1 VQEIFPMQKLALRN
15 LLRNK
20 TRTTLTVASLMF
32 ALLLLSLL
40 MAFLDLLSSAEGASD
55 NRVIVRSAISLATLL
70 PESYWHQIDMLPHV
84 EAVTPLN
91 WFQGVYKDER
101 PENFFPR
108 FAADPATLFKVYPE
122 LRISPEEQ
130 QAWAAD
136 RRGFVAGKTLV
147 NKYGWKLGDSIFIKG
162 DIYPMDVNLV
172 LRGIF
177 TQPRTP
183 DQEKVLY
190 FQRQYLEEGIGKRG
204 LIGTYVLRID
214 SPANEVAV
222 RKGAEAKFENSD
234 FQVRAETE
242 KAFQLSF
249 AEMMGNVRLLFT
261 AIGLAAVIS
270 IFFITANTMA
280 MAARERT
287 AEVGVLKTLG
297 FGRGQL
303 LRLVLAESLAVGVLG
318 AALGCGLCALLLPAV
333 GALLG
338 KVIPVFGTLRM
349 SGGNWATGLAIGVG
363 IGLLSGAGPAFAASR
378 LRIVDAVRRTA

>member
-1 VQEIFPMQKLALRN
+1 MQKLALRN

-20 TRTTLTVASLMF
+20 LRTSLTLASLMF

-40 MAFLDLLSSAEGASD
+40 TAFLDLLSSTTGASD
-55 NRVIVRSAISLATLL
+55 NRIIVRSAISLATLL
-70 PESYWHQIDMLPHV
+70 PESYWRQLESMPHV
-84 EAVTPLN
+84 QAVTPLN
-91 WFQGVYKDER
+91 WFQGTYKDDR

-122 LRISPEEQ
+122 LRLSPDQQ

-136 RRGFVAGKTLV
+136 RRGFVAGKALAQ
-147 NKYGWKLGDSIFIKG
+147 KYGWKLGDSIFVKG
-162 DIYPMDVNLV
+162 DIYPMDLNLV

-177 TQPRTP
+177 TQPDTP
-183 DQEKVLY
+183 DQEKVVY

-204 LIGTYVLRID
+204 LIGTYTLRID

-222 RKGAEAKFENSD
+222 RKAAEARFENSD

-249 AEMMGNVRLLFT
+249 AEMIGNVKLLFT

-287 AEVGVLKTLG
+287 TEVGVLKTLG
-297 FGRGQL
+297 FGRGQVM
-303 LRLVLAESLAVGVLG
+303 RLVLVESLTVGVLG
-318 AALGCGLCALLLPAV
+318 AVLGCGLAAVLLPAI
-333 GALLG
+333 G
-338 KVIPVFGTLRM
+338 KLIADMMPIFGTLHM
-349 SGGNWATGLAIGVG
+349 SGGNLAGGLAIGAA
-363 IGLLSGAGPAFAASR
+363 IGLLSGLGPAAAAAR
-378 LRIVDAVRRTA
+378 LSIVDAVRRVA

>member
-1 VQEIFPMQKLALRN
+1 MRKLALRN

-20 TRTTLTVASLMF
+20 LRTSLTVASLML

-40 MAFLDLLSSAEGASD
+40 MAFLDLLASTEGASD
-55 NRVIVRSAISLATLL
+55 NRIIVRSAISLATLL
-70 PESYWHQIDMLPHV
+70 PESYWQRLESLEHV
-84 EAVTPLN
+84 RAVTPLN
-91 WFQGVYKDER
+91 WFQGTYKNDR

-108 FAADPATLFKVYPE
+108 FAADPGTLFKVYPE
-122 LRISPEEQ
+122 LRIDPEQ
-130 QAWAAD
+130 QRAWAAD
-136 RRGFVAGKTLV
+136 RRGFVAGKALAA
-147 NKYGWKLGDSIFIKG
+147 KYGWKIGDSIFIKG

-177 TQPRTP
+177 TQPDIP

-190 FQRQYLEEGIGKRG
+190 FQRKYLEEGIGNRG

-214 SPANEVAV
+214 SPASEVAV
-222 RKGAEAKFENSD
+222 RKAAQARFENSD

-249 AEMMGNVRLLFT
+249 AEMMGNVKLLFT
-261 AIGLAAVIS
+261 VIGLAAVIS

-297 FGRGQL
+297 FGSGQL
-303 LRLVLAESLAVGVLG
+303 LRLVLAESVAVGLLG
-318 AALGCGLCALLLPAV
+318 AAFGCGVAALLMPLVRA
-333 GALLG
+333 GLA
-338 KVIPVFGTLRM
+338 KMMPVFGTLRM
-349 SGGNWATGLAIGVG
+349 GAGNWAVGLAIGLV
-363 IGLLSGAGPAFAASR
+363 IGLASGAGPAIAAAR
-378 LRIVDAVRRTA
+378 LRIVDAVRRVA

>member
-1 VQEIFPMQKLALRN
+1 MRKLALRN

-20 TRTTLTVASLMF
+20 LRTTLTVASLMF

-40 MAFLDLLSSAEGASD
+40 MAFLDLLASTAGSSD
-55 NRVIVRSAISLATLL
+55 NRIIVRSAISLSTLL
-70 PESYWHQIDMLPHV
+70 PESYWRQVESLPHV
-84 EAVTPLN
+84 EAATPLN

-122 LRISPEEQ
+122 LHISPEDL

-136 RRGFVAGKTLV
+136 RRGFVAGKTLAQ
-147 NKYGWKLGDSIFIKG
+147 KYGWKVGDAIFIKG
-162 DIYPMDVNLV
+162 DIYPVDLNVV

-177 TQPRTP
+177 TQPKTP

-214 SPANEVAV
+214 SPVNEVAV
-222 RKGAEAKFENSD
+222 RKAAEAKFENSD

-249 AEMMGNVRLLFT
+249 AEMMGNVKLLFT

-287 AEVGVLKTLG
+287 AEMGVLKTLG

-303 LRLVLAESLAVGVLG
+303 LRLVLGESLAVGVLG
-318 AALGCGLCALLLPAV
+318 AALGCGLCAVLMPAV
-333 GALLG
+333 GALLA
-338 KVIPVFGTLRM
+338 KMMPVFGTLRM
-349 SGGNWATGLAIGVG
+349 SGGNWATGLGIGVA
-363 IGLLSGAGPAFAASR
+363 IGLLSGVGPALGAAR
-378 LRIVDAVRRTA
+378 LRIVDAVRRVA